1 MSSKLSGK
9 EKSITGDAEGVA
21 NVRSPSSGVRASGA
35 DILLAT
41 QGSSANTYENEI
53 FVWVKKIADQ
63 EGWSYEQVQW
73 SDMRTRFSSG

>member
-1 MSSKLSGK
+1 MIGILLTSSLPLLF
-9 EKSITGDAEGVA
+9 TGDAEGVA

-53 FVWVKKIADQ
+53 FVWVKK
-63 EGWSYEQVQW
+63 
-73 SDMRTRFSSG
+73 